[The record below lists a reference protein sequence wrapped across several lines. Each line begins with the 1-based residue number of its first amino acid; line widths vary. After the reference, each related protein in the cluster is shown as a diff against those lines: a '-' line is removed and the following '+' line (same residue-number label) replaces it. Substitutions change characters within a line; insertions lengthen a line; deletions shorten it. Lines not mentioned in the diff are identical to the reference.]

1 LTLLFVVVLEAL
13 SRMLSAM
20 VNKGLLLG
28 FSMGSMSN
36 DELSLFH
43 LLFADDTLI
52 FCEANLEHLH
62 IMCCLFLCF
71 EVVFGLKV
79 NLAKS
84 ELVLVR
90 SVENVE
96 GLACVLGCRVSSLPM
111 KYLSLSLEMVLLRK

>member
-1 LTLLFVVVLEAL
+1 VVLEAL
-13 SRMLSAM
+13 SRMLFAM

-43 LLFADDTLI
+43 LLFADDPLI

-62 IMCCLFLCF
+62 NMCCLFLCF
-71 EVVFGLKV
+71 EVVYGLKV

-84 ELVLVR
+84 ELVPVR

-96 GLACVLGCRVSSLPM
+96 GLACVLGYRVSSLPM